1 MAKELVKGLYAKEAD
16 VDFVITRLSI
26 KVEELNQF
34 LSEKKNVI
42 KENNGWIKMDI
53 LKSKSGKLYASYD
66 DWKPQKQVTTADHS
80 PDREDDGLPF

>member
-26 KVEELNQF
+26 KVEDLNNF
-34 LSEKKNVI
+34 LQEKKHVI
-42 KENNGWIKMDI
+42 KENNGWINMDI
-53 LKSKSGKLYASYD
+53 LKSKGGKLYASYD

-80 PDREDDGLPF
+80 PDREDDNLPF